1 MNRHLLIPAL
11 AITLLVPALDA
22 CNSRPA
28 VEMPAAAAT
37 FTIPELKARPA
48 SLNAREFGLVKKKVD
63 GLVARIRANP
73 DDAKSL
79 VLLAR
84 LYMTEAR
91 ITGDH
96 PYYYPAAEKLL
107 DRAMQADPSF
117 APALIAK
124 GSVLLSLHRF
134 ADALEVGKRA
144 VVVAPK
150 EAACYGILCDAY
162 GELGNYPEAIKAADA
177 MVAVRPDL
185 MSYSRVSYM
194 RELHGDDAGAIEA
207 MSMAVQAGVPSFEE
221 TAWARY
227 TLGNLYRQQGDLKS
241 AERAYQMAIAER
253 DGYPFA
259 LAGLAHIEAVKGNNA
274 LAIRMLDTAASLMP
288 EYSFIELKGEI
299 LRVAGETRA
308 ADSLV
313 AVVERMLAD
322 DEAAGHRVDLAYAL
336 LYNTNRIK
344 PEAALERAQKE
355 LSLRP
360 DNLEAQHGM
369 AFALFRAG
377 RIAEAKDYITRAM
390 RTGWTRPDLLAH
402 AGLIDAAAGNHDAA
416 RAMLMK
422 ALGNGRELSPL
433 LLQEVRGVLAA
444 K

>member
-11 AITLLVPALDA
+11 AIALLVPALDA

>member
-1 MNRHLLIPAL
+1 MNRYFRLSALMLALALPAL
-11 AITLLVPALDA
+11 GG
-22 CNSRPA
+22 CGSKPA
-28 VEMPAAAAT
+28 VEMPAAATT

-48 SLNAREFGLVKKKVD
+48 SLNAREFGLVRKKVD
-63 GLVARIRANP
+63 NLVARIRANP
-73 DDAKSL
+73 EDAKSL

-84 LYMTEAR
+84 IYMTEAR

-96 PYYYPAAEKLL
+96 PYYYPAAESLL
-107 DRAMQADPSF
+107 DRAMQVDPGF
-117 APALIAK
+117 APAIIAK

-144 VVVAPK
+144 VIVAPK

-207 MSMAVQAGVPSFEE
+207 MKMAVQAGVPGFEE

-227 TLGNLYRQQGDLKS
+227 TLGNLYRQTGDMKS
-241 AERAYQMAIAER
+241 AEPAYQMAIAER

-259 LAGLAHIEAVKGNNA
+259 LAGLAHIEAVKGNSA
-274 LAIRMLDTAASLMP
+274 LAIRMLDTAARLMP
-288 EYSFIELKGEI
+288 EYSFVELKGEI
-299 LRVAGETRA
+299 LRVAGDTRA

-313 AVVERMLAD
+313 SVVETMLAQ

-344 PEAALERAQKE
+344 PEAALERAMKE
-355 LSLRP
+355 LNLRP
-360 DNLEAQHGM
+360 ENLEAQHGM

-377 RIAEAKDYITRAM
+377 RIAEAKDYITKAM

-402 AGLIDAAAGNHDAA
+402 AGLIEAAAGNTAVAHT
-416 RAMLMK
+416 MLAK
-422 ALGNGRELSPL
+422 ASSNGRELSPL
-433 LLQEVRGVLAA
+433 LLQEVKTVLAA